1 MKKSFSLALIALGLC
16 IGQLAAAQTPALKQ
30 FNFMLGYWQTKTPK
44 GKITENWQTTPEGL
58 TGKSYRHD
66 LKGDSTMMES
76 VELKKAGNDIVFV
89 VTGMEKDNEGTT
101 SFKLVSGAKNRF
113 VFENKAHD
121 FPQRIVYE
129 NQGKDKLL
137 AWIEGSVSGK
147 LIKSEFNYKRKKY

>member
-1 MKKSFSLALIALGLC
+1 MKKIFSLVITLLGLSL
-16 IGQLAAAQTPALKQ
+16 GQIVQAQTPSLKQ
-30 FNFMLGYWQTKTPK
+30 FDFMLGYWQTQTPK
-44 GKITENWQTTPEGL
+44 SKITENWQATPEGL
-58 TGKSYRHD
+58 IGKSYRYD

-89 VTGMEKDNEGTT
+89 VTGMEKDNAGTT
-101 SFKLVSGAKNRF
+101 SFKLVSSAKNRF

-129 NQGKDKLL
+129 NQGKDRLL

-147 LIKSEFNYKRKKY
+147 LIKSEFSYKRKR